1 MSMTVK
7 QLADSEGDGLT
18 VNDAVG
24 IQKKLTGMAE

>member
-1 MSMTVK
+1 MGMTVK

-18 VNDAVG
+18 INDAVG